1 MKTFTLFLLFSIAS
15 FTGFSQAKIS
25 GVITYYFNEYQGN
38 KPDIG
43 ASVIL
48 IDSSK
53 ATNFNYKNYENFYYG
68 KTYQKMY
75 FSALERYENYTSILA
90 KLKKGKKY
98 DADREKMNL
107 GIADAQKD
115 MDKYAKEMTRY
126 DFDSAEKSAKTGVD
140 VYVQLL
146 KLDED
151 LPKKTVDSNGNY
163 SMNIEPGVYY
173 VYIKSKNRTSLLMPE
188 SDGNIYIKK
197 VKISENGDKDISYN
211 FEL

>member
-1 MKTFTLFLLFSIAS
+1 MKNSILILLFLISSI
-15 FTGFSQAKIS
+15 TGFSQTKIS

-53 ATNFNYKNYENFYYG
+53 ATNFNYKIYENFHYG
-68 KTYQKMY
+68 KAYQKLY

-98 DADREKMNL
+98 DADREKMNV

-115 MDKYAKEMTRY
+115 MDKYAKEMARY
-126 DFDSAEKSAKTGVD
+126 EFDSAEKSAKTGVD
-140 VYVQLL
+140 LALQLL

-163 SMNIEPGVYY
+163 SMNIKPGVYY

-188 SDGNIYIKK
+188 SDGNVYIKK
-197 VKISENGDKDISYN
+197 VRIAENTDKDVSHN